1 MLITVILTFDKIIF
15 LSYFFWGEVRQSVHG
30 VGMAST
36 TAIGMRG
43 EATMKATAELLS
55 KNEQY
60 LSELLSYSA
69 DRLNK
74 EPELLKVDQNRIQRQ
89 LVETAFRNYKAFVST
104 AECIQ
109 KVSEQTVA

>member
-1 MLITVILTFDKIIF
+1 
-15 LSYFFWGEVRQSVHG
+15 
-30 VGMAST
+30 
-36 TAIGMRG
+36 
-43 EATMKATAELLS
+43 MKATADLLS

-74 EPELLKVDQNRIQRQ
+74 EPELLKDDQKRIQRQ
-89 LVETAFRNYKAFVST
+89 LEETAFRNYKAFVST

-109 KVSEQTVA
+109 KVSEGKRFSPGRAVLSRDRAEKTESHYLDYLSPTLA